1 MTHNFIRRFQQQKS
15 DLPSSRQFPLRLVLI
30 VPFVLQISVAVGLVG
45 YLSFRN
51 GQQAVNDLAYQLMN
65 EVNTRVDKHL
75 DNYLEQARNS
85 AKLNADSISTGL
97 VSTEN
102 LAQFQRYL
110 WKQTEVSRSGFILY
124 GNTQGE
130 FVATGYIFEDDLIEI
145 SEILPKFYGNNNVY
159 SYATDSQGKKSGY
172 TQAPIPYDFQKEGW
186 YAETLQA
193 KKPLWTSIYAWEFPP
208 YPLAIA
214 YGYPIYDKNQQ
225 IVGSI
230 GVEKRLSEISDFLK
244 TIQGS
249 PSMKVFILERNG
261 LLVAD
266 SSNEN
271 PFTIV
276 EEKAIRLPGTA
287 SKEPLIQATAKYL
300 EQKFGQFQNI
310 QGSQQLFFWRDGQ
323 KQFIQLN
330 SWRDADGL
338 DWLVVVV
345 VPESDFM
352 AQINANNN
360 STLFLCLLSLI
371 VTTGLGI
378 LTAQWVTSPVQQI
391 NEASGAIAQGELQ
404 PVVATGGIRELTAL
418 AKSFN
423 IMVSRLQISF
433 DTLEQRVAERTAELA
448 IAKEKA
454 EIANH
459 AKSTFIANMSH
470 ELRSPLNAIMGFSQ
484 LMQHTPNLP
493 EEQYENAEIIYRS
506 GDYLLTLINNILD
519 LSKIEANKTVLNIQE
534 FNLHNLL
541 DDLEAMLQMRASSA
555 NLSLIFERS
564 PEVPMYIYGD
574 DIKLRQVLINL
585 LTNAV
590 KFTQRGAIVLSVD
603 CEFPSEFPADVLP
616 RPDLSQLDLS
626 QLDLSQLDLSKPDL
640 SKPDLSKPV
649 ILYFS
654 VRDTGVGIAPEELA
668 QIFEAF
674 TQAEAGRARQE
685 GTGLGLTISRKFV
698 QLMGGDITLESTLG
712 KGTTFQFQIQATLG
726 TGENHTSFINSLR
739 PHRNCSILGLAPGQP
754 IYRILIVDDKPIN
767 RQLLIKMLNP
777 LGFQLREASNGQE
790 AINLWSSWSPH
801 LIWMDI
807 RMPVM
812 DGYEATKYIRAK
824 PQGTDTVI
832 IALTASVLEEER
844 AVTLASGCNDF
855 LSKPFREQDIFDT
868 LTNYLGVQ
876 YIYAEEE
883 TLKLTS
889 ELTLNPEQLTSMPS
903 VWIKQLYKA
912 AIEGD
917 MDLISSLITE
927 IPPRESEL
935 AKNLKELVQQFQFE
949 VIINLLEPMMETA

>member
-1 MTHNFIRRFQQQKS
+1 
-15 DLPSSRQFPLRLVLI
+15 
-30 VPFVLQISVAVGLVG
+30 
-45 YLSFRN
+45 
-51 GQQAVNDLAYQLMN
+51 
-65 EVNTRVDKHL
+65 
-75 DNYLEQARNS
+75 
-85 AKLNADSISTGL
+85 
-97 VSTEN
+97 
-102 LAQFQRYL
+102 
-110 WKQTEVSRSGFILY
+110 
-124 GNTQGE
+124 
-130 FVATGYIFEDDLIEI
+130 
-145 SEILPKFYGNNNVY
+145 
-159 SYATDSQGKKSGY
+159 
-172 TQAPIPYDFQKEGW
+172 
-186 YAETLQA
+186 
-193 KKPLWTSIYAWEFPP
+193 
-208 YPLAIA
+208 
-214 YGYPIYDKNQQ
+214 
-225 IVGSI
+225 
-230 GVEKRLSEISDFLK
+230 
-244 TIQGS
+244 
-249 PSMKVFILERNG
+249 
-261 LLVAD
+261 
-266 SSNEN
+266 
-271 PFTIV
+271 
-276 EEKAIRLPGTA
+276 
-287 SKEPLIQATAKYL
+287 
-300 EQKFGQFQNI
+300 
-310 QGSQQLFFWRDGQ
+310 
-323 KQFIQLN
+323 
-330 SWRDADGL
+330 
-338 DWLVVVV
+338 
-345 VPESDFM
+345 
-352 AQINANNN
+352 
-360 STLFLCLLSLI
+360 
-371 VTTGLGI
+371 
-378 LTAQWVTSPVQQI
+378 
-391 NEASGAIAQGELQ
+391 
-404 PVVATGGIRELTAL
+404 
-418 AKSFN
+418 
-423 IMVSRLQISF
+423 
-433 DTLEQRVAERTAELA
+433 
-448 IAKEKA
+448 
-454 EIANH
+454 
-459 AKSTFIANMSH
+459 
-470 ELRSPLNAIMGFSQ
+470 
-484 LMQHTPNLP
+484 
-493 EEQYENAEIIYRS
+493 
-506 GDYLLTLINNILD
+506 
-519 LSKIEANKTVLNIQE
+519 
-534 FNLHNLL
+534 
-541 DDLEAMLQMRASSA
+541 
-555 NLSLIFERS
+555 
-564 PEVPMYIYGD
+564 MYIYGD

-603 CEFPSEFPADVLP
+603 CEFPADILP
-616 RPDLSQLDLS
+616 RLDLSQLDLSQLDLSQLDLS

-640 SKPDLSKPV
+640 SKPDLSKPDLPKPV